1 MAKANKSSTVPP
13 AMQDKFDRITTLTD
27 AFAKQHLNAEYA
39 ELIRFATAALCR
51 KRPSPLLSG
60 KEATWACG
68 ITHAIGMANFLFD
81 STQKPH
87 IGASELYKAFG
98 IAAST
103 GQGKSKI
110 IRDTLKIGQMD
121 PEWCLPSRVAD
132 NPMTWMMMVNGLI
145 IDARSLPR
153 PLQEIAYAQGVIP
166 YIPDAQGRPIET
178 PIEAPIEAPIEN
190 LTTST
195 ETTNALYTFEVYL
208 VDGPMTEKFIK
219 KNKVISRTIVIPGSQ
234 TLADLHKILF
244 QAFDR
249 EEEHLYEFQIG
260 GTGPYDPETQRYG
273 LPMTMNN
280 DFEEGKPP
288 KDVTQ
293 SPISSIG
300 LVVDQAFGYWF
311 DFGDDWRHQINL
323 IAIDPNIPKGKY
335 PKITDRKGSS
345 PPQYAD
351 FD

>member
-13 AMQDKFDRITTLTD
+13 AMQSKFEGITQLTD

-110 IRDTLKIGQMD
+110 IRDTLKISQMD

-132 NPMTWMMMVNGLI
+132 RCRAPFKKSPM
-145 IDARSLPR
+145 
-153 PLQEIAYAQGVIP
+153 
-166 YIPDAQGRPIET
+166 
-178 PIEAPIEAPIEN
+178 
-190 LTTST
+190 
-195 ETTNALYTFEVYL
+195 
-208 VDGPMTEKFIK
+208 
-219 KNKVISRTIVIPGSQ
+219 
-234 TLADLHKILF
+234 
-244 QAFDR
+244 
-249 EEEHLYEFQIG
+249 
-260 GTGPYDPETQRYG
+260 
-273 LPMTMNN
+273 
-280 DFEEGKPP
+280 
-288 KDVTQ
+288 
-293 SPISSIG
+293 
-300 LVVDQAFGYWF
+300 
-311 DFGDDWRHQINL
+311 
-323 IAIDPNIPKGKY
+323 PKG
-335 PKITDRKGSS
+335 
-345 PPQYAD
+345 
-351 FD
+351 